1 VSSKMI
7 SQIYL
12 DMDGVIADFD
22 KRYTELYGVHPRIAE
37 KEKKFEPMFRDAI
50 ANGIFAD
57 LDMMPGAMDLIEHLR
72 KASVPTQILS
82 STARPD
88 THDAIAKQKA
98 IWLQKHGITFNPI
111 FVPGKRLKKQYA
123 TPNSLIID
131 DTEIVIDDWVE
142 AGGYAIWH
150 KDVPSTI
157 NILKLVHKI

>member
-1 VSSKMI
+1 MI

-12 DMDGVIADFD
+12 DMDGVIADFE
-22 KRYTELYGVHPRIAE
+22 KRYMELYGIHPRKAE
-37 KEKKFEPMFRDAI
+37 KDKRFDSQFKQFI
-50 ANGIFAD
+50 ANDEFAILD
-57 LDMMPGAMDLIEHLR
+57 LMPHAMDLIEHLR

-82 STARPD
+82 STARPE
-88 THDAIAKQKA
+88 THDAISKQKM

-123 TPNSLIID
+123 TPSSLIID

-142 AGGYAIWH
+142 AGGHAIWH

-157 NILKLVHKI
+157 NILKIVHKI